1 MKVGPDNGAMS
12 ARICID
18 LCIADEKDYPIVR
31 VCSCYCANEPPHYGH
46 MYRQVQP
53 GMSVVPGASMW
64 WRMSSLAIDIAL
76 RADDGE
82 CSRPCTSN
90 NGESCGGQ
98 SIANAKLV
106 VAYTNALLHQL
117 ARRSLLV
124 RRRLERVELLLGRCV
139 SPRHHSYRPAIHFT
153 S

>member
-1 MKVGPDNGAMS
+1 
-12 ARICID
+12 
-18 LCIADEKDYPIVR
+18 
-31 VCSCYCANEPPHYGH
+31 

-106 VAYTNALLHQL
+106 VAYTKRPVAPAGTPLAAGSSEAGTSGAAIGPVCISSTPFLPACNSLHFL
-117 ARRSLLV
+117 T
-124 RRRLERVELLLGRCV
+124 
-139 SPRHHSYRPAIHFT
+139 F
-153 S
+153 